1 MKKIKPYEDF
11 LKDPDFLNTLQEG
24 VWVADNEGRIVFAN
38 RGLARILGY
47 EIPERV
53 IGRLWREFFPP
64 AEAARIGKIR
74 PDIETATAAPI
85 ERRIIT
91 QTRIIGRDSRQIPV
105 SATLIRKTLDGSDW
119 YIGTVIES
127 PVFTSTIGITE
138 SMSRW
143 VMENSVDGICVIEN
157 GQLIYANR
165 RLEEL
170 TGYSAPQLGR
180 MNLEQLL
187 SPDYRATIAPI
198 FTDPHRLLGPVHHE
212 VKLQNRTGREIEC
225 QLRVVPV
232 EEGTRR
238 ALVCYLRDISELKQA
253 ERIRTEFIAMVSHDL
268 RTPLAAIKEAIALLA
283 DTAARRLE
291 DKQLRYLSIARE
303 EMDRL
308 NRMIDNL
315 IEVARMETGK
325 VILNL
330 EAVDLNQVINIALE
344 SLGLLISKNNLK
356 IERRAP
362 AKLPPVLGDRDRLLR
377 VFNNLL
383 DNAIKY
389 SPEGGTIRIEI
400 DFVDP
405 EAPVLSESG
414 ILANTG
420 YLEVTITDQGPGIP
434 AEFLDRIFGKFE
446 RVDPHGPGI
455 GLGLAIVR
463 SIVELHHGKV
473 WARSTL
479 GEGTSFSVILPIKE
493 EG

>member
-11 LKDPDFLNTLQEG
+11 LKDPDFLNNLQEG

-38 RGLARILGY
+38 SRFARILGY

-53 IGRLWREFFPP
+53 IGRIWREFFPP
-64 AEAARIGKIR
+64 SEAARIGKIR
-74 PDIETATAAPI
+74 PDFDTATAPHT

-91 QTRIIGRDSRQIPV
+91 QTRVIGRDSRQIPV
-105 SATLIRKTLDGSDW
+105 SATLIRKTVDGSDW

-127 PVFTSTIGITE
+127 TPLSGVTGITE
-138 SMSRW
+138 SMARW
-143 VMENSVDGICVIEN
+143 VMENSVDGICVIEE

-180 MNLEQLL
+180 MNLEHLL
-187 SPDYRATIAPI
+187 SPDYRSIITPI
-198 FTDPHRLLGPVHHE
+198 FTNPHRLLGPVHHE
-212 VKLQNRTGREIEC
+212 VKVQNRTGREIEC

-253 ERIRTEFIAMVSHDL
+253 ERIRTEFVAMVSHDL
-268 RTPLAAIKEAIALLA
+268 RTPLAAIKEAISLLA
-283 DTAARRLE
+283 DTAACRLE
-291 DKQLRYLSIARE
+291 EKQLRYLSIARE

-330 EAVDLNQVINIALE
+330 EAVDLHDVLNIALE
-344 SLGLLISKNNLK
+344 SLSLLTTKKNLK

-362 AKLPPVLGDRDRLLR
+362 AKLPLVLGDRDRLIR

-389 SPEGGTIRIEI
+389 SPEGGTIWIEI

-405 EAPVLSESG
+405 EAPVLSETG

-420 YLEVTITDQGPGIP
+420 YIEVTITDQGPGIP

-446 RVDPHGPGI
+446 RVDPYGPGI